1 MTAWLRLVG
10 TLIGAHGWQRPF
22 RTALTVAGIALGVLS
37 SVAILT
43 ANREVL
49 RAFERAVLTVA
60 GPATLEVSGRD
71 LGLDETVLEVIR
83 HSPCAEPAAGPQ
95 QRAEAPLATP
105 RPLLRA
111 FDWGR

>member
-83 HSPCAEPAAGPQ
+83 HSPGVQRVTPLIEETVVLGEGAPAGESVQ
-95 QRAEAPLATP
+95 V
-105 RPLLRA
+105 
-111 FDWGR
+111 